1 MAGEVPTGATNLEL
15 ETRNGRDSWWRRFAN
30 SWNEV
35 RSGMVCAVPVHE
47 VRASADIFGAP
58 VKWWLIMMT
67 NVFISPLFTVDP
79 HVLRQF
85 QDILRVSDVSCC
97 FVSSFGRKHDFATC
111 VANHCL
117 YPEYLV
123 QLGPYETGVI
133 QCQKLRRI
141 SNIKRDGLDGWDV
154 YCAYGSVQKPW
165 TLEELVS
172 WSDRECLIDSS
183 IIYLSIYLSFCLPV
197 CLSTYLPIYQSTYL
211 PIYQSSPI

>member
-85 QDILRVSDVSCC
+85 QDILRVQMFRV
-97 FVSSFGRKHDFATC
+97 VSSLHLAGSTILPPVWRIIASTPSTWCSWGHTKQGLSN
-111 VANHCL
+111 VK
-117 YPEYLV
+117 
-123 QLGPYETGVI
+123 
-133 QCQKLRRI
+133 KLRRI
-141 SNIKRDGLDGWDV
+141 SNIKRDGLDGWDGILCIWICPKTMDV
-154 YCAYGSVQKPW
+154 RRIGF
-165 TLEELVS
+165 LVG
-172 WSDRECLIDSS
+172 
-183 IIYLSIYLSFCLPV
+183 
-197 CLSTYLPIYQSTYL
+197 
-211 PIYQSSPI
+211 